1 MPQAKCLAKRLQWME
16 GNYAIV
22 CGQIKSCPSIWGKL
36 SAKPV
41 GSGGLKTPNRYA
53 NKWIRRTHKSQKRA
67 DLTRPP
73 PLSSRRLF
81 LGQEIKKRKQIRK
94 KQKKFWPNSSARY
107 SDCDSFGWKP
117 FSGGPP
123 WVFCCSNLCYCHCHR
138 YCFCC
143 NCYCYQLCMQFIFKE
158 IIALPHVGQHGSASF
173 ELPAIMQILVDRR
186 CFCSFRSAF
195 LYNNK
200 ERQVKEWPVFAY
212 NLIWIWISHT
222 QCTPESGIEFNQ

>member
-1 MPQAKCLAKRLQWME
+1 M
-16 GNYAIV
+16 
-22 CGQIKSCPSIWGKL
+22 
-36 SAKPV
+36 
-41 GSGGLKTPNRYA
+41 
-53 NKWIRRTHKSQKRA
+53 RRTHKSQKRA
-67 DLTRPP
+67 DLPRPP
-73 PLSSRRLF
+73 PLSSRCLF
-81 LGQEIKKRKQIRK
+81 LGQEIKKKETNKKKAKEVLTKFDGQIFRLR
-94 KQKKFWPNSSARY
+94 FVWMETILWWSSV
-107 SDCDSFGWKP
+107 GI
-117 FSGGPP
+117 
-123 WVFCCSNLCYCHCHR
+123 CCSNLCYCNCHR

-212 NLIWIWISHT
+212 NLI
-222 QCTPESGIEFNQ
+222 